1 MRKKKEKEKREEDEN
16 CKKKNKKKTLLSFR
30 YILLFESELLV
41 TTKCFHLD
49 RAASSKNVLFFGL
62 VLNETISFNFIT
74 QSVL

>member
-1 MRKKKEKEKREEDEN
+1 MKTAKKKKQ
-16 CKKKNKKKTLLSFR
+16 KKTLLSVR

-62 VLNETISFNFIT
+62 VLNENISFNFIT